1 MVKSFFVSSTT
12 TKNIN
17 MPTMC
22 NVKTEYKKMV
32 MHKKRIFFVCVT
44 EKWKFIYFLTRDYIF
59 AAM

>member
-1 MVKSFFVSSTT
+1 ML
-12 TKNIN
+12 
-17 MPTMC
+17 TMC